1 MSIDGLD
8 SLEKLEK
15 EIAVQRTWPESLQ
28 KDFMKDCLIAQGGQ
42 FFILKEKDIEKLFT
56 AYKDEVLGDESI
68 QYYTRIYLEMVY
80 DIL

>member
-1 MSIDGLD
+1 MSLNGLD

-28 KDFMKDCLIAQGGQ
+28 KDFMKDCLKAQGGPG
-42 FFILKEKDIEKLFT
+42 FKLKVKDIEKLFL

-80 DIL
+80 NIL